1 VDDSGGSSLSKCTD
15 KNCVPNSE
23 NMFADN
29 TTSNDPKEVVHYD
42 TCLQPENGISD
53 KDAVFSSAHGEG
65 KTPLRIIP
73 DTNCEQL
80 SFFLKG
86 GFGFNTKRKT
96 NLTLLQY
103 FNARP
108 LSNDTRFSFG

>member
-1 VDDSGGSSLSKCTD
+1 MDDSGGSSLSKCTD
-15 KNCVPNSE
+15 NNCVPNSE

-73 DTNCEQL
+73 DTNC
-80 SFFLKG
+80 
-86 GFGFNTKRKT
+86 
-96 NLTLLQY
+96 
-103 FNARP
+103 
-108 LSNDTRFSFG
+108 